1 MMNPQYLAVIRL
13 LIERL
18 DGAGVWALTGSLGMA
33 LQGAPVEPHD
43 VDVQTDAAGA
53 YEIER
58 RLAAFVTR
66 PVRFSA
72 TEAVRSHFGALRIGG
87 LDVEIIGAIEKCAS
101 DGGWL
106 GPPSLARIIRWV
118 TVDDL
123 QVPVLDLEY
132 ELAAYRTLGR
142 LDRVRVV
149 ERWLAEQRGVEGQG
163 E

>member
-1 MMNPQYLAVIRL
+1 MDAKYVAVIRVL
-13 LIERL
+13 VERL
-18 DGAGVWALTGSLGMA
+18 GGDVVWALTGSLGMA
-33 LQGAPVEPHD
+33 LQGAPVEPRD

-58 RLAAFVTR
+58 RLAEFVTL

-87 LDVEIIGAIEKCAS
+87 LDVEIIGAIEKRAP
-101 DGGWL
+101 DDGWL
-106 GPPSLARIIRWV
+106 GPPGLARIIRWV
-118 TVDDL
+118 SVDDL